1 MFPGL
6 PELPRGKQEIYRLQS
21 SVPEE
26 ERYPVLEEGIIIRQD
41 DKWWRGTVCEVEP
54 ADSTASKFT
63 TKILLQPGSLH
74 KRPRTKN
81 YITMQLGPDNFGS
94 EVEYGH
100 VWFKVVDKSI
110 HERQKMLQ
118 FDACLQKIL
127 IHNKLDHGKA
137 RGDGHCFFH
146 CLSQI
151 VFRVDTIEYI
161 TALRRL
167 FGDSLPAME
176 TQIFDL
182 AQRNGVMFEQDS
194 RESMQREFKESI
206 T

>member
-1 MFPGL
+1 
-6 PELPRGKQEIYRLQS
+6 
-21 SVPEE
+21 
-26 ERYPVLEEGIIIRQD
+26 
-41 DKWWRGTVCEVEP
+41 
-54 ADSTASKFT
+54 
-63 TKILLQPGSLH
+63 
-74 KRPRTKN
+74 
-81 YITMQLGPDNFGS
+81 MQLGPDNFGS

-118 FDACLQKIL
+118 FDACLKQFL
-127 IHNKLDHGKA
+127 IDNKLRHGEA
-137 RGDGHCFFH
+137 SGDGHCFFH

-206 T
+206 TQHKRRIVPRSAPRLHTQEVSLGVSSLWPQCCSKQGS